1 MRRSLVALALAVT
14 LPLPVLAGQVS
25 VKEGETLSQIAER
38 HGISLSRLMQINGI
52 RDADQVE
59 AGRTLTI
66 PGSSGG
72 GSAQG
77 SRAAAG
83 SVTVKEGETLSELA
97 ERHGVSLSRLMQIN
111 GIRNAD
117 QVVAGQTLK
126 LGSAAQAPT
135 RTVPASTASGT
146 VTVKSGETLSELAE
160 RHGLSLNQLMEING
174 IRNADQVVA
183 GQTLKLRGATQ
194 APARTASAATPTTPS
209 YPRGATEHV
218 VRPGESLSAI
228 ASGYG
233 IGMSKLIAINGI
245 SDPDHVET
253 GTRLKLKGAPPSDS
267 APATRPAVTTAIS
280 SASAHQPS
288 HNPQIS
294 RPAPASTAPSRPAS
308 SVTRPSTSTP
318 VISARPTA
326 SAATAAAPQ
335 AAAATSTTVAMASA
349 PDWRTYGPLQV
360 NWAAW
365 QPMGGS
371 MVAPTLNNQG
381 QTLYLAI
388 NCGARKFNSTTPSG
402 EWQSWNDPSGD
413 YEQQL
418 VSDYC
423 RSRS

>member
-14 LPLPVLAGQVS
+14 LPLPVLAGQVT

-38 HGISLSRLMQINGI
+38 HGI
-52 RDADQVE
+52 
-59 AGRTLTI
+59 
-66 PGSSGG
+66 
-72 GSAQG
+72 
-77 SRAAAG
+77 
-83 SVTVKEGETLSELA
+83 
-97 ERHGVSLSRLMQIN
+97 SLSRLMQIN

-126 LGSAAQAPT
+126 LGSAAQAPAQSS
-135 RTVPASTASGT
+135 RAVAASGS
-146 VTVKSGETLSELAE
+146 VTVKPGETLSELAE
-160 RHGLSLNQLMEING
+160 RHGLSLSQLMEING

-183 GQTLKLRGATQ
+183 GQTLRLRAAAQ
-194 APARTASAATPTTPS
+194 APARTASAVTPTPAA
-209 YPRGATEHV
+209 YPRDAKEHV

-228 ASGYG
+228 ANRDG
-233 IGMSKLIAINGI
+233 IGMSKLIALNAI
-245 SDPDHVET
+245 SDPDLVT
-253 GTRLKLKGAPPSDS
+253 IGTRLKVKGTPAA
-267 APATRPAVTTAIS
+267 APARAASGDTAAASAVPRRQEPAASASRAVAVATANAAAPAAVARS
-280 SASAHQPS
+280 AGTPTSASATRRTTTDDPGVPPKPS
-288 HNPQIS
+288 LRAS
-294 RPAPASTAPSRPAS
+294 RPA
-308 SVTRPSTSTP
+308 
-318 VISARPTA
+318 
-326 SAATAAAPQ
+326 AAAVPE
-335 AAAATSTTVAMASA
+335 ATTVAMAS

-360 NWAAW
+360 NWAGW

-381 QTLYLAI
+381 QTLYVAI